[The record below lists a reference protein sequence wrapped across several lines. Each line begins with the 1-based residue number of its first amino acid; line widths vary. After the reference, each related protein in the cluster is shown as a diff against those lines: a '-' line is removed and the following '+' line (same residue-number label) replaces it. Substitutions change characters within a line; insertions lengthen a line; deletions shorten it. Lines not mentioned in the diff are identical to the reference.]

1 MTKPLK
7 TCFLIADGRHARW
20 VARDYETGALR
31 TVRELHAHDRA
42 AHAYSGGVVESATG
56 HRHGGR
62 EPHEPAR
69 RQADAFAAEVAAAIG
84 EVAERLVL
92 VAPPRVLNAIE
103 AELAAAARARLAG
116 TLPKDLTKVPDHE
129 LGRWL
134 APLEL

>member
-20 VARDYETGALR
+20 VARDHETGALR
-31 TVRELHAHDRA
+31 TVREMHAHDKA
-42 AHAYSGGVVESATG
+42 AHAYAGGVVESATG

-69 RQADAFAAEVAAAIG
+69 RQADAFAAEVARALAD
-84 EVAERLVL
+84 VSERLVL
-92 VAPPRVLNAIE
+92 VAPARVLNAIE
-103 AELAAAARARLAG
+103 ADLPAPAQARVAGRLA
-116 TLPKDLTKVPDHE
+116 KDLTKVPDHE
-129 LGRWL
+129 LARWL